1 MNKIKDAVFGELR
14 FDDVWLSEFTLS
26 IFNNCFP
33 VELIVEGNDDS
44 EAIKDEQR
52 NAYNLFIENTTS
64 FLSSVEK
71 LVVDY
76 TEQYL
81 REYGRPLL
89 SSADIKKGIEPTG
102 LLFPMVLNE
111 GDIQFGFLFESK
123 FDPEAGIGVR
133 YLNGSFEV
141 STQDILT

>member
-1 MNKIKDAVFGELR
+1 MNKIKDEFFGELR
-14 FDDVWLSEFTLS
+14 FDDVWLSEISLTMFDNCIS
-26 IFNNCFP
+26 I
-33 VELIVEGNDDS
+33 ELIVEGNDDD
-44 EAIKDEQR
+44 ETIRDEQR
-52 NAYNLFIENTTS
+52 IAYKLFIENTPS
-64 FLSSVEK
+64 FINSVEK
-71 LVVDY
+71 LVVEY

-81 REYGRPLL
+81 KEYCKPLP
-89 SSADIKKGIEPTG
+89 SNADIQKGIEPTG

-123 FDPEAGIGVR
+123 FDPEAGVGVR